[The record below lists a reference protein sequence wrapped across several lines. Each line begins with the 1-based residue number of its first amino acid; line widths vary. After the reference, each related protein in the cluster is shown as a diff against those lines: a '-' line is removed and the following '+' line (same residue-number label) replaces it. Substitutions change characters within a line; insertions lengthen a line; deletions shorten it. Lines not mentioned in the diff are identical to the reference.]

1 MPDASVTAPPDD
13 VEEATA
19 PPGSSPPRLAVRTYV
34 FLQRLVGARRS
45 QVANRRL
52 GGVLAF
58 IAGAI
63 NAGGFLAV
71 NRYTSHISG
80 VVSSIADD
88 LAIGSVI
95 LAGAG
100 VVSLASFIAGAACT
114 AILINWGR
122 RRHLRSVYAL
132 PLMLEAALL
141 LLFGIAG
148 AGLKSF
154 AHLLVP
160 STVLLLFFM
169 MGLQNAI
176 ITKMS
181 GAEIRTTH
189 MTGIA
194 TDLGIELGKLFYW
207 NGNDSPLD
215 ARYVRANR
223 DRLKIHATILSLF
236 LVGGLAGALA
246 FKSLG
251 YASTIPIALVLIVL
265 ALPSTLSDF
274 EWH

>member
-1 MPDASVTAPPDD
+1 MPEAVHAEKTERLERDTGSVA
-13 VEEATA
+13 VWV
-19 PPGSSPPRLAVRTYV
+19 PRRYLRGYL
-34 FLQRLVGARRS
+34 FLHRLVGDRRS

-52 GGVLAF
+52 GGILAF
-58 IAGAI
+58 VAGAI

-80 VVSSIADD
+80 VVSAIADD
-88 LAIGSVI
+88 MAVGSVT
-95 LAGAG
+95 LALAG
-100 VVSLASFIAGAACT
+100 VVSVLTFIAGAACT
-114 AILINWGR
+114 AILINWAR
-122 RRHLRSVYAL
+122 RRELHSVYAL
-132 PLMLEAALL
+132 PLLLEAGLL
-141 LLFGIAG
+141 LLFGVAG

-215 ARYVRANR
+215 KRYVRANR
-223 DRLKIHATILSLF
+223 DRLAVHATILSLF
-236 LVGGLAGALA
+236 LVGGIAGALA
-246 FKSLG
+246 FKAVG
-251 YASTIPIALVLIVL
+251 YAATIPIALLLIVL
-265 ALPSTLSDF
+265 ALPSTLADF
-274 EWH
+274 DWH